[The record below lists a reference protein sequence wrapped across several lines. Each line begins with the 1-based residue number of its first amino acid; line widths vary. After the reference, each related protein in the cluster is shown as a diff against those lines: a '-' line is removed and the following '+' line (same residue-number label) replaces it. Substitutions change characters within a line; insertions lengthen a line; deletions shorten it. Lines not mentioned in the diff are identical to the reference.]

1 MTTLVV
7 LEYTSI
13 DGVIQAPGH
22 AGEDDAGG
30 FQHGGWTSP
39 QMADHR
45 RYVAE
50 SFYAAD
56 AFLLGRLTYEIFA
69 AYWPTV
75 TDPADE
81 IAAALNRRAKYVV
94 SSTLR
99 EPAWEGTTVL
109 GSDLTA
115 EVAALKAQPGR
126 ELLVVGSAALAH
138 ALFDAALVDEYRLM
152 IHPIVLGSG
161 KRLFRETPAARPME
175 LLDARTTAS
184 GLVLLTYRPS
194 TLPDAE
200 TLQAAP
206 IHP

>member
-1 MTTLVV
+1 MTRLVV

-30 FQHGGWTSP
+30 FQHGGWTQP
-39 QMADHR
+39 QMSDHR

-75 TDPADE
+75 TDPTDK
-81 IAAALNRRAKYVV
+81 IASALNTRPKYVA

-99 EPAWEGTTVL
+99 EPTWDHTAVL
-109 GSDLTA
+109 GPDIPA

-126 ELLVVGSAALAH
+126 ELLVVGSGRLAH
-138 ALFDAALVDEYRLM
+138 TLFDHELVDEYRLM
-152 IHPIVLGSG
+152 VHPVVLGSG
-161 KRLFRETPAARPME
+161 KRLFAETTSARPME
-175 LLDARTTAS
+175 LIDARATTS
-184 GLVLLTYRPS
+184 GLVLITYRP
-194 TLPDAE
+194 AGV
-200 TLQAAP
+200 AP
-206 IHP
+206 

>member
-1 MTTLVV
+1 MTRLVV

-30 FQHGGWTSP
+30 FQHGGWTQP
-39 QMADHR
+39 QMSDHR

-75 TDPADE
+75 TDPSDE
-81 IAAALNRRAKYVV
+81 IATALNTRHKYVA

-99 EPAWEGTTVL
+99 DPAWEHTTLL
-109 GSDLTA
+109 GPDIAA
-115 EVAALKAQPGR
+115 EVAVLKAQPGR
-126 ELLVVGSAALAH
+126 ELLVVGSGRLAH
-138 ALFDAALVDEYRLM
+138 ALFDHELVDEYRLM
-152 IHPIVLGSG
+152 VHPVVLGSG
-161 KRLFRETPAARPME
+161 KRLFAETTSVRPME
-175 LLDARTTAS
+175 LIDARTTAS
-184 GLVLLTYRPS
+184 GLVLITYQP
-194 TLPDAE
+194 AGV
-200 TLQAAP
+200 AP
-206 IHP
+206 